1 MKSRES
7 YGAFAPERIRA
18 FVRSRLW
25 LALPTVAGVG
35 FGCLWL
41 YRRYVEG
48 LPAGDAVLK
57 GAFYALTLAL
67 CWAIGIWGATA
78 PEVESDREEAPRGA
92 SRRALMF
99 CVLLLVALVCLR
111 PVLAWAAG
119 ELSPVQGGF
128 SLLLRLLAVGAV
140 LLPMWLHERLK

>member
-25 LALPTVAGVG
+25 LALPAVAGVG

-67 CWAIGIWGATA
+67 CWTIGIWGATA

-92 SRRALMF
+92 SRA
-99 CVLLLVALVCLR
+99 
-111 PVLAWAAG
+111 P
-119 ELSPVQGGF
+119 
-128 SLLLRLLAVGAV
+128 
-140 LLPMWLHERLK
+140 